1 MQKVENFLNR
11 HGFKSYQ
18 TRNDKKLFES
28 QTQSSNLFAQGGEV
42 IFESMS
48 YFFDQAMEAKSLKD
62 SRYLSRAF
70 IGKVGSHGLVTKSA
84 DIELTASYNGK
95 QGLIIFSKEIE
106 TFVTAFSGFNS
117 LGNGVQFYNTITG
130 IGKSRDKDQI
140 AEIGGFE
147 QTDQR
152 KEAINAGFQI
162 SHLFDLFPCFLI
174 DLPKGLKLGNII
186 DRGFDTQYE
195 TEFVIHLD
203 GICTHMVTY
212 ASPFKA
218 GIKVVADFAL
228 VIHMKFCAQKGSD
241 VFRFNRNNG
250 AANEGL
256 IKKLKIGLFSE
267 DNVSG
272 IFNLDERPIVGEG
285 EGFNERTTPLGQNIQ
300 DLVQV
305 GYTNL
310 IGEFLGSGK
319 IGQIQESIVMHGM
332 GNRTFG
338 EISGQPVMPVKVEL
352 QMKGTP
358 GGDAQIAQTKEFI
371 DKVKI
376 VIKTFAY
383 AASKRSIAGLGI
395 SPGLISGTLFHHRK
409 DSDQAGMTTSF
420 FDNGLN
426 LVFFTNFPDF
436 TNKLYLNAIFSRQ
449 IFSILAYFFIKGFAP
464 DGIIKKQDLTII
476 EERGHSL
483 WVTPIDKSTPNNDSI
498 KTRQNTLDLV
508 FILFGN
514 QCVASI
520 HYRIRPLF
528 YNEMDG
534 NSTYLLVLASPG

>member
-1 MQKVENFLNR
+1 MQKMENFLNR
-11 HGFKSYQ
+11 HSLKSCQ
-18 TRNDKKLFES
+18 TRNNEKLFES
-28 QTQSSNLFAQGGEV
+28 QTQSSDLFTQDGEV
-42 IFESMS
+42 VFESMS
-48 YFFDQAMEAKSLKD
+48 YFFNQAMKEQSFKD
-62 SRYLSRAF
+62 SRYLNRAF
-70 IGKVGSHGLVTKSA
+70 IDKVGSEGLIAKS
-84 DIELTASYNGK
+84 INVKLTTSYNGK
-95 QGLIIFSKEIE
+95 QGLIIFRKEIE
-106 TFVTAFSGFNS
+106 TFVTAFSEFNG
-117 LGNGVQFYNTITG
+117 LGNGVQFFYTITG
-130 IGKSRDKDQI
+130 IGKSRDKGQI

-162 SHLFDLFPCFLI
+162 SHLFDLFPGFLI

-186 DRGFDTQYE
+186 DCGFDTQYE
-195 TEFVIHLD
+195 TEFVVHLD
-203 GICTHMVTY
+203 GICTHMVTD

-228 VIHMKFCAQKGSD
+228 VIQMEFCAQKGSD
-241 VFRFNRNNG
+241 VVGFNRMNG
-250 AANEGL
+250 AVNEGL
-256 IKKLKIGLFSE
+256 IKKFKVGLFSE

-272 IFNLDERPIVGEG
+272 IFYLYEGPIVREG
-285 EGFNERTTPLGQNIQ
+285 VSFNERTIPLGQNIQ
-300 DLVQV
+300 HLVQV
-305 GYTNL
+305 GHPDFV
-310 IGEFLGSGK
+310 GEFLGSRE
-319 IGQIQESIVMHGM
+319 ISHIQEGIVMHSI
-332 GNRTFG
+332 GNGTFS
-338 EISGQPVMPVKVEL
+338 ETSGQPIVPVKVEL

-358 GGDAQIAQTKEFI
+358 CGDAQIAQTKEFI

-395 SPGLISGTLFHHRK
+395 SPGLISGTLFHYRK
-409 DSDQAGMTTSF
+409 DGYQAGLTTSF

-436 TNKLYLNAIFSRQ
+436 TNKLYLNTVFSRQ

-498 KTRQNTLDLV
+498 KTRQNTLYLV
-508 FILFGN
+508 LILFGN

-528 YNEMDG
+528 YNEMEVY
-534 NSTYLLVLASPG
+534 STNLLVLASPG